1 MTPSNTDRV
10 MLLDAAVLR
19 INEALALIDK
29 ADPDGLTPRISE
41 PYGHLCH
48 ARDAAMTAADW
59 YEHNP

>member
-1 MTPSNTDRV
+1 VTLSSADRV
-10 MLLDAAVLR
+10 MLLDVAVLR
-19 INEALALIDK
+19 INEAIALLDK

-41 PYGHLCH
+41 PYDHLCH